1 MKRSLV
7 ILFTLVVLCS
17 GPGALP
23 APAQTSNVGTVSVTV
38 LDPAGAAIP
47 NANLELRDIATN
59 DIRRAQTSGAGT
71 YMFPS
76 LNFGQ
81 YQLTISA
88 QGFQSQ
94 VFESVQVQTA
104 RNTSLSATL
113 QVGGTTQSVTVSA
126 GEVPL
131 IETDSSVLANTIDT
145 KQVVNLPVSGR
156 NVMSLAFLVPGW
168 STSGGV
174 GSSSGTFNNM
184 PGGAVV
190 SSDFDGTPGISN
202 RFRSGGFTY
211 GSTAVEPRI
220 EDVAEMT
227 IQTGQV
233 DLSGIGT
240 SAMRISVVT
249 RRGTNAYHG
258 RLFEDFRNTALNAN
272 SWSNNARGLTRA
284 IVKRNEFGASVGGPI
299 LKNKLFF
306 FGTFS
311 ESIQPQTNGA
321 SATVLS
327 PSAQQGIFS
336 YRDAG
341 GNLQSINLLQTAGA
355 AGLPSTVNSNVAASL
370 GKISSVYNQGA
381 LIATSDPN
389 IYTLSFQ
396 VPAKSTIYYPT
407 IRADYNFSE
416 SLRFFL
422 SYGQTKT
429 NDYLTNTPQ
438 FPGGIDP
445 LDYVSNKGNNRI
457 AGFGVDWTIRP
468 TLMNQFHAGYL
479 YQLRVFDVENLGF
492 DLPNLYRQTWTYPGV
507 TGGLTSLYGNTYP
520 RRPIS
525 SFYPLLNAIDSVNWQ
540 KGAHSFVFGGSWFR
554 EQDHY
559 WNGPGGEPNYT
570 FNLDAQDPATNVINN
585 ALAAQNTTIQGNARS
600 LYALLAARVSQ
611 VTIGVGRP
619 LDVKTGQ
626 YKPFG
631 AYNLDEV
638 QQAAG
643 FWAQDRWR
651 LRSNLT
657 MNYGLRWDFYGDNH
671 DVSGFYSSP
680 ATLGDLWGPTPLG
693 VVNAPG
699 NLGGVM
705 NPQFLARRHAY
716 NSQLKNPSPAIAF
729 AWSPQADSGVLGKL
743 FGKGKTV
750 IRAGYSL
757 RAYAEGAQNYWAFAS
772 NSGQFFFQQ
781 GRLTPSTQGGTGTFQ
796 PGSLTFGSPLPAYNL
811 TPATYSTQVPASAQW
826 GNTFWGMNPDIR
838 MPYVQQWNFGIQ
850 RQLGSGTALEVR
862 YVGNLSLHQWLSY
875 NINEVNIFEN
885 GFLGEFKNAQNN
897 LKINQAN
904 GRGATFANN
913 GLAGQV
919 ALPIFTGAFGGATST
934 NFSNSTY
941 VQNLTNGAAG
951 SMAQTLATNQGFFCN
966 LVGVNNFAPCALN
979 NVSASATGAGYP
991 INFWQVN
998 PYANGVNYLDAAGRT
1013 NYHALQIDLRQRLTH
1028 GMQFNV
1034 NYTWSHS
1041 LGISAQNGIQGQGSN
1056 IYYTQRN
1063 FKLNYGPS
1071 AFDVRH
1077 VLHISGT
1084 YDFPFGKGRHFLSN
1098 SKIAEYTVGGWTLG
1112 TIAVVQSGGVAN
1124 AGNPPVPQQLTGG
1137 FNTFN
1142 NTDSGVV
1149 LNGVTAGEIQNS
1161 VGIYRTGNP
1170 WVLTVDPK
1178 FIGPDGAA
1186 NPQYLSRASTPGVL
1200 GYRPYIYGPGW
1211 YNIDLSL
1218 NKTVPIKERFRFLL
1232 QVEFLNA
1239 TNHPTF
1245 GIGNL
1250 GITGTSFGQT
1260 TNGNAYSQA
1269 RRLEFRANVE
1279 F

>member
-1 MKRSLV
+1 MRRQV
-7 ILFTLVVLCS
+7 AILFAFVIFCDGPAALV
-17 GPGALP
+17 

-38 LDPAGAAIP
+38 LDPAGSAIP
-47 NANLELRDIATN
+47 GASLELRDTSTN
-59 DIRRAQTSGAGT
+59 DLRRARTSAAGT
-71 YMFPS
+71 YLFPN

-88 QGFQSQ
+88 QGFQGQ
-94 VFESVQVQTA
+94 VFESIQVQAA

-113 QVGGTTQSVTVSA
+113 QVGSTTQSVTVSA

-131 IETDSSVLANTIDT
+131 LETDSSVLANTIDT
-145 KQVVNLPVSGR
+145 KQIVNLPVNGR
-156 NVMSLAFLVPGW
+156 NVMSFAFLVSGW
-168 STSGGV
+168 STTGGV
-174 GSSSGTFNNM
+174 ASNSGTWNNL

-211 GSTAVEPRI
+211 GTTAVEPRI

-258 RLFEDFRNTALNAN
+258 RLFEDFRNTALTAN
-272 SWSNNARGLTRA
+272 SWSNNARGLPRA
-284 IVKRNEFGASVGGPI
+284 VINRNEFGASVGGPI

-311 ESIQPQTNGA
+311 ESIQPVTNSA

-327 PSAQQGIFS
+327 PGAQQGMFS
-336 YRDAG
+336 FRDVG
-341 GNLQSINLLQTAGA
+341 GNLQSINLLQIAAA

-370 GKISSVYNQGA
+370 AKISSVYNQGA
-381 LIATSDPN
+381 LVATTDPN
-389 IYTLSFQ
+389 IYTLGFQ
-396 VPAKSTIYYPT
+396 VPGKTTIYYPT
-407 IRADYNFSE
+407 VRADWNYSE
-416 SLRFFL
+416 SLRFFA

-429 NDYLTNTPQ
+429 DSHLANTPQ

-445 LDYVSNKGNNRI
+445 VDYVSNKSNNRI
-457 AGFGVDWTIRP
+457 AGFGVDWTFRP
-468 TLMNQFHAGYL
+468 TLMNQFHVGYL
-479 YQLRVFDVENLGF
+479 YQLSIFDLENLGI
-492 DLPNLYRQTWTYPGV
+492 DLPNLYRQTWQYPGV

-525 SFYPLLNAIDSVNWQ
+525 SFYPLLNAVDNVNWQ
-540 KGAHSFVFGGSWFR
+540 KGSHSFVFGASWFR

-559 WNGPGGEPNYT
+559 WNGPGGEPNYR
-570 FNLDAQDPATNVINN
+570 FGLDPQDPATNVINN
-585 ALAAQNTTIQGNARS
+585 ALAAQNTAIQANARA
-600 LYALLAARVSQ
+600 LYALLAARVDQ

-619 LDVKTGQ
+619 LDVKTGK

-643 FWAQDRWR
+643 IWAQDRWR

-657 MNYGLRWDFYGDNH
+657 VNYGLRWDFYGDNH

-693 VVNAPG
+693 VVNVPG
-699 NLGGVM
+699 DLGGVM
-705 NPQFLARRHAY
+705 NPMFLARKHAY
-716 NSQLKNPSPAIAF
+716 HSQSKNPSPAIAF
-729 AWSPQADSGVLGKL
+729 AWTPEADTGLLGKL
-743 FGKGKTV
+743 FGNGKSVVRT
-750 IRAGYSL
+750 GYSL
-757 RAYAEGAQNYWAFAS
+757 RAYTEGAQNYWAFAS

-781 GRLTPSTQGGTGTFQ
+781 GRLLPSTQGGVGTFQ
-796 PGSLTFGSPLPAYNL
+796 PGSLTFGSPLPPYNL
-811 TPATYSTQVPASAQW
+811 TPATYSTQVPAAAQW
-826 GNTFWGMNPDIR
+826 GNSFWGMNPNIR
-838 MPYVQQWNFGIQ
+838 MPYVQQWNFGVQ

-862 YVGNLSLHQWLSY
+862 YVGNLSLHQWLGY

-885 GFLGEFKNAQNN
+885 GFLNEFQNAQKN
-897 LKINQAN
+897 LQINQAN
-904 GRGATFANN
+904 GRGNTFANN

-919 ALPIFTGAFGGATST
+919 ALPIFTGAFGSATSA
-934 NFSNSTY
+934 NFSNTTY
-941 VQNLTNGAAG
+941 VNNLLTGAAG

-966 LVGVNNFAPCALN
+966 LVGVNNFAPCSLN
-979 NVSASATGAGYP
+979 NISASAAGAGYP

-998 PYANGVNYLDAAGRT
+998 PYALNVNYLDAAGHT
-1013 NYHALQIDLRQRLTH
+1013 NYHGLQIDLRQRLTH
-1028 GMQFNV
+1028 GMQFNF
-1034 NYTWSHS
+1034 NYTWAHS

-1063 FKLNYGPS
+1063 FRLNYGPS

-1077 VLHISGT
+1077 VAHISGT
-1084 YDFPFGKGRHFLSN
+1084 YDLPFGKGRHFLGSN
-1098 SKIAEYTVGGWTLG
+1098 KMADYTVGGWTLG
-1112 TIAVVQSGGVAN
+1112 TIIVLQSGSVAN
-1124 AGNPPVPQQLTGG
+1124 TANPPAPNQLTQG
-1137 FNTFN
+1137 FNTLN
-1142 NTDSGVV
+1142 NNDSGVV
-1149 LNGVTAGEIQNS
+1149 FHGVTAADFQKT

-1170 WVLTVDPK
+1170 WVLTFDPK

-1186 NPQYLSRASTPGVL
+1186 NPAYLTRAGTPGVL

-1218 NKTVPIKERFRFLL
+1218 NKSLPIKERFRFVI
-1232 QVEFLNA
+1232 QAEFLNA

-1245 GIGNL
+1245 NIGNL
-1250 GITGTSFGQT
+1250 GITSASFGQQSS
-1260 TNGNAYSQA
+1260 GNAFSQA
-1269 RRLEFRANVE
+1269 RRAEFRANVE